1 MLKFAALQE
10 CACGAA
16 TANSPDGQSRPG
28 VYHAHR
34 TNYDFPEHL
43 FRQPVA
49 GLKRMQQ
56 RSLIRY
62 ALAAAPAI
70 VVAVIGAL
78 VLQMASSSME
88 AVRLRN
94 SLIFEAVDVASLNWN
109 PPDYPASF
117 KLNRHEAPAAYQD
130 AIAAIAGQRVAE
142 RPRFGDAVALGKH
155 LAVEGFKGGRI
166 QSDAVTNL
174 EGIVERGAGYCAD
187 FAQVFNGLAHT
198 LSLPVREWGMSFGG
212 FNGDGHSFNEV
223 FDFANDRWVF
233 IDSYFSF
240 YVTDRLSG
248 DPLSVIEFRDRLRRE
263 GGRNSIAVVPISE
276 ERFLFGSHDIALN
289 YYQRGVDEYYMWWG
303 NNVFDY
309 DQSLPVSLAG
319 KVSRTLEQ
327 VVAIIAGVH
336 PGIRIP
342 RVPEN
347 ATAIAELER
356 VRARLLILFSV
367 GTVSTL
373 LLAWQCIA
381 VLRRRRQRA
390 GAAITARA

>member
-1 MLKFAALQE
+1 MLKFPAPEQCAAALPLKK
-10 CACGAA
+10 
-16 TANSPDGQSRPG
+16 SPDGHPG
-28 VYHAHR
+28 PVSAMSIQR
-34 TNYDFPEHL
+34 NTAFPITPLRHS
-43 FRQPVA
+43 VA
-49 GLKRMQQ
+49 DLKPMQQ
-56 RSLIRY
+56 KSLLRY
-62 ALAAAPAI
+62 ALTAAPAI
-70 VVAVIGAL
+70 VTAVTGAL

-94 SLIFEAVDVASLNWN
+94 ALIFEVVDVASLDWN
-109 PPDYPASF
+109 PPEYPASF
-117 KLNRHEAPAAYQD
+117 KQNRQEAPAAYQD
-130 AIAAIAGQRVAE
+130 AITAIAGQRIPE
-142 RPRFGDAVALGKH
+142 RPQFGDAIALGSH

-187 FAQVFNGLAHT
+187 FAQVYNGLAHT

-223 FDFANDRWVF
+223 FDYANNRWVF

-248 DPLSVIEFRDRLRRE
+248 EPLSVLDFRDRLRRE

-276 ERFLFGSHDIALN
+276 ERFLFGSHEIALN

-319 KVSRTLEQ
+319 KASRTLEQ
-327 VVAIIAGVH
+327 VVAIVTGVH
-336 PGIRIP
+336 PEIRIP
-342 RVPEN
+342 RVPGN
-347 ATAIAELER
+347 AAAIAELER
-356 VRARLLILFSV
+356 IRARLLILFSL
-367 GTVSTL
+367 GSVSTL
-373 LLAWQCIA
+373 LLAWQCITG
-381 VLRRRRQRA
+381 LRKRRQRA
-390 GAAITARA
+390 GTPVAARA